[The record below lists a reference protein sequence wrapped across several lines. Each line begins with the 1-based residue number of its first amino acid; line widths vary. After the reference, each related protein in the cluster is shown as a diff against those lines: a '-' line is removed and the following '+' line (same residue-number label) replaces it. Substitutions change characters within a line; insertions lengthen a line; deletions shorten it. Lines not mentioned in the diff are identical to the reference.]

1 MPTNL
6 FVFMDNLK
14 IKFILKTIK
23 TFLNN
28 LNI

>member
-1 MPTNL
+1 MPKNL

-14 IKFILKTIK
+14 IKFILKRIK